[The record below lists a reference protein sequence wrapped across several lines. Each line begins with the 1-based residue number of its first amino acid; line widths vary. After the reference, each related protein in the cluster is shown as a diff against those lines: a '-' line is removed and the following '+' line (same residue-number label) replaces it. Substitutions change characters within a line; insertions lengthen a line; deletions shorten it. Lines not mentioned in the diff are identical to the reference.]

1 MTTMSFNGLPEGT
14 SLDDLIRREHIAGL
28 DLRFCRDDPST
39 GETRDTVTC
48 APPEAEFAT
57 LYAVTDRG
65 TAIAIHD
72 VDLTSGGADVVAAIA
87 RALFVAIVNARCDE
101 PDAAR
106 THAADPA
113 APDRGDRI
121 E

>member
-1 MTTMSFNGLPEGT
+1 MTAMSFNGLPEGT
-14 SLDDLIRREHIAGL
+14 RLDDLIRREDIAGI

-72 VDLTSGGADVVAAIA
+72 VDLTSGGADVVAAVA

-113 APDRGDRI
+113 APGRDDRI

>member
-1 MTTMSFNGLPEGT
+1 MPSISFNALPKDT
-14 SLDDLIRREHIAGL
+14 SLDTLVRRERVNGI

-39 GETRDTVTC
+39 GETRDTITC
-48 APPEAEFAT
+48 APPEAAFAT

-72 VDLTSGGADVVAAIA
+72 VDLTSGGADVVATAA

-101 PDAAR
+101 PGAAQ

-113 APDRGDRI
+113 APGRDDRI

>member
-1 MTTMSFNGLPEGT
+1 MTAMSFNGLPEGA
-14 SLDDLIRREHIAGL
+14 SLDDLIRREDVAGI

-39 GETRDTVTC
+39 GETRDIVTC
-48 APPEAEFAT
+48 APPEAAFAT
-57 LYAVTDRG
+57 LYAITDLG

-72 VDLTSGGADVVAAIA
+72 VDLTSGGADVVAAVA
-87 RALFVAIVNARCDE
+87 RALFVAIVNARGDE

-106 THAADPA
+106 TRMADPA
-113 APDRGDRI
+113 AADRDDRI